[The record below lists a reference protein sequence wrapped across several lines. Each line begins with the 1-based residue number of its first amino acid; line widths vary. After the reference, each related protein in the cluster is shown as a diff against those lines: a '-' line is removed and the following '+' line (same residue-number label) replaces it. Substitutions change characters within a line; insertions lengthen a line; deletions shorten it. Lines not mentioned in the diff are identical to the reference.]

1 MIRHHLAWNMYFQ
14 CHSDLAHER
23 GTTRCVRT
31 PALPEN
37 KNPLLTA
44 LSDFSTLLH
53 PFLLSESAHVSL
65 SWALPQA
72 FASWAIL
79 TLVALVGA
87 YLSNESVTCSSYKS
101 KSGVPPFRVVVCRCF
116 RLALY
121 AGLLLCEN
129 GSKMAHLLQGGVL
142 TPLTFHRLHFGA
154 GPSFRV
160 TGPVLFHDA
169 STMHFLRSH
178 SSQLADV
185 ATSDIT
191 SKGLHLTSTIQ
202 LSRYC
207 YLAAHPSHCCDF
219 GPTGRTG
226 TETSVPQLNMH
237 QEVRVRS
244 GESSCLRARAFHPPF
259 ENRGLSSPF
268 SVTLQDS
275 SPPSVVRKRQTRVV
289 AGGEKSGTR

>member
-1 MIRHHLAWNMYFQ
+1 
-14 CHSDLAHER
+14 
-23 GTTRCVRT
+23 
-31 PALPEN
+31 
-37 KNPLLTA
+37 
-44 LSDFSTLLH
+44 
-53 PFLLSESAHVSL
+53 
-65 SWALPQA
+65 
-72 FASWAIL
+72 
-79 TLVALVGA
+79 
-87 YLSNESVTCSSYKS
+87 
-101 KSGVPPFRVVVCRCF
+101 
-116 RLALY
+116 
-121 AGLLLCEN
+121 
-129 GSKMAHLLQGGVL
+129 MAHLLQGGVL

-185 ATSDIT
+185 ATSDLQLIPPSSPLYRLMSSHYRRARAIGVRIT

-226 TETSVPQLNMH
+226 TETSVPQLNTH

>member
-1 MIRHHLAWNMYFQ
+1 MMIRHHLAWNMYFQ

-31 PALPEN
+31 PAMPEN

-44 LSDFSTLLH
+44 LSDFSTLLN
-53 PFLLSESAHVSL
+53 PFLLSDSAHVSL

-79 TLVALVGA
+79 TLVALVGTN
-87 YLSNESVTCSSYKS
+87 LSNESVTYSFCKS
-101 KSGVPPFRVVVCRCF
+101 KPGVPPFRVVVCRCF

-121 AGLLLCEN
+121 AGLLVCD
-129 GSKMAHLLQGGVL
+129 LQGEVP

-169 STMHFLRSH
+169 SSMHFLRSH

-185 ATSDIT
+185 ATSDLQLIPHSSPLYGLMSSHYRRARAIGVRIT

-207 YLAAHPSHCCDF
+207 YLTAHPSHCCDF
-219 GPTGRTG
+219 GPTGRTC
-226 TETSVPQLNMH
+226 TETSVPH
-237 QEVRVRS
+237 TEHAPIGTCSWVSAYGPRS
-244 GESSCLRARAFHPPF
+244 FLPPHSMGWVSRTEF
-259 ENRGLSSPF
+259 L
-268 SVTLQDS
+268 
-275 SPPSVVRKRQTRVV
+275 
-289 AGGEKSGTR
+289 